1 MSKIAKELS
10 VFSKKGDKNCHFSTK
25 LPLAILLKKITIFV
39 NSFEKNVKFLAMF

>member
-10 VFSKKGDKNCHFSTK
+10 VFSKKGDKNCHFS
-25 LPLAILLKKITIFV
+25 LLKKITIVV